1 MAKSIYSKPWFVYIA
16 ECKDETLYTGIAIDV
31 ERRIHEHSNT
41 QKCRYTRTRQPVV
54 LKYKKRFKDH
64 GQAWKREAEIKRL
77 PKKKKLELIAGYKS
91 TPPHKRVRNR
101 KT

>member
-16 ECKDETLYTGIAIDV
+16 ECKDKTLYTGIAIDV

-41 QKCRYTRTRQPVV
+41 NKCRYTRSRQPVV

-64 GQAWKREAEIKRL
+64 AEAWKREARI
-77 PKKKKLELIAGYKS
+77 KKLNKKEKLKLIAGYEF
-91 TPPHKRVRNR
+91 TPLQKRRQNR

>member
-16 ECKDETLYTGIAIDV
+16 ECKDKTLYTGIAIDV

-41 QKCRYTRTRQPVV
+41 KKCRYTRSRQPVV

-64 GQAWKREAEIKRL
+64 GQAWKREAEIKKLSREE
-77 PKKKKLELIAGYKS
+77 KLELIAGARIS
-91 TPPHKRVRNR
+91 PLHKRRQNH